1 MIAWSAGGFRPLWA
15 YIDPG
20 TGSLVFQMLVAG
32 LLTTGLMFKG
42 LRDRLLTL
50 LSRLLP
56 GSAKKSTN
64 GDPSTDPMQQP
75 AAGQSPR
82 SAPERSKRSKAA

>member
-1 MIAWSAGGFRPLWA
+1 MTAWCAGGFQPLWA

-32 LLTTGLMFKG
+32 LLTTGLMFRG
-42 LRDRLLTL
+42 LRDRLVTL

-56 GSAKKSTN
+56 RSATKSTDAVQSA
-64 GDPSTDPMQQP
+64 DPTQRST
-75 AAGQSPR
+75 AGQSQSP
-82 SAPERSKRSKAA
+82 APERPKRSKAA